1 MAFSTVN
8 SGTNSDKVTILG
20 NGNVGIGSISPGYKL
35 VVNGEIVNQT
45 NLNST
50 GDPGLL
56 ITSGHRLGFDQSG
69 VRSWNIKATG
79 GNLAFNSGDGAGNYT
94 FIGNNV
100 GIGTT
105 APAYTLDI
113 NGSQRSYNGPSY
125 EVVKHGT
132 FNLNDGTA
140 GNFNHFI
147 TIGTTNVY
155 ATSVELTLS
164 EVNIGHS
171 VIKYTIVTNYDDLND
186 PAKRIIL
193 PLYSTNPRFEGAGG
207 TYGGAVH
214 ELQMWSDGSGTMFLR
229 LVIKTRGSGEV
240 PNWYWTAKLKNCDIT
255 ATPNSTGN
263 DTTNYSIYRDTQ
275 ITQRNGNVGIGTTSP
290 GSILETYAGTPVISI
305 NGTTLGGDRG
315 IEFKHS
321 GENLGHIK
329 FNASSGQLAFSVGK
343 AAFGSFMTFTSDT
356 TERMRISSTGNIGI
370 GTTAPGESLT
380 IGQNTAGNG
389 TAYSLAILRNGTSAS
404 PGSWSSTPAIRID
417 DVSGDGPSSFTGG
430 QALLQI
436 NVGRI
441 ADSDTNSNNAALI
454 NCVNDN
460 GSAFMVTAKRR
471 VGIQQTAPAYEL
483 DVSGTIRATGDVI
496 AYSDARVKEN
506 INTITDALTK
516 VISLRGVSYTRK
528 DTDDKSEKVG
538 VIAQEVLEVLP
549 QVVSQDDK
557 GQYSVAYGNMVGV
570 LIEAIKEQQK
580 QIDELKYLLQTQNK

>member
-1 MAFSTVN
+1 
-8 SGTNSDKVTILG
+8 
-20 NGNVGIGSISPGYKL
+20 
-35 VVNGEIVNQT
+35 
-45 NLNST
+45 
-50 GDPGLL
+50 
-56 ITSGHRLGFDQSG
+56 
-69 VRSWNIKATG
+69 
-79 GNLAFNSGDGAGNYT
+79 
-94 FIGNNV
+94 
-100 GIGTT
+100 
-105 APAYTLDI
+105 
-113 NGSQRSYNGPSY
+113 
-125 EVVKHGT
+125 
-132 FNLNDGTA
+132 
-140 GNFNHFI
+140 
-147 TIGTTNVY
+147 
-155 ATSVELTLS
+155 
-164 EVNIGHS
+164 
-171 VIKYTIVTNYDDLND
+171 
-186 PAKRIIL
+186 
-193 PLYSTNPRFEGAGG
+193 
-207 TYGGAVH
+207 
-214 ELQMWSDGSGTMFLR
+214 MFLR
-229 LVIKTRGSGEV
+229 LVVQTRGSGEV

-255 ATPNSTGN
+255 ATPNTTGN
-263 DTTNYSIYRDTQ
+263 DSGSYGIYRYTQ
-275 ITQRNGNVGIGTTSP
+275 ITQRNSNFGIGTKKPTTKLEVIGGTSNVNGYADGAIQVTSLSPIAFVATSNLNPSLNRWGFRLREVNEGDFSIYDYRSSVNRVLINSSGNVGIGTTSP

-417 DVSGDGPSSFTGG
+417 DVSGDGPSSFSST

-436 NVGRI
+436 NVGRV
-441 ADSDTNSNNAALI
+441 ADSDTNSNNALLI

-460 GSAFMVTAKRR
+460 GSAFTVTGKRR
-471 VGIQQTAPAYEL
+471 VGIVQHQPAYAL
-483 DVSGTIRATGDVI
+483 DVTGDIRATADVI

-506 INTITDALTK
+506 VKTVEDALEIVK
-516 VISLRGVSYTRK
+516 SLRGVTYTRK
-528 DTDDKSEKVG
+528 DNEDKSEKVG
-538 VIAQEVLEVLP
+538 VIAQEVLPILP